1 MDGRRRYELRAGT
14 GGSGPAEEWVVL
26 LRESDVQA
34 FAEAMLSCDMH
45 PVARF
50 PLAPGGYLWLDVP
63 RWAWVTLEPV
73 SA

>member
-1 MDGRRRYELRAGT
+1 
-14 GGSGPAEEWVVL
+14 VVL

-50 PLAPGGYLWLDVP
+50 PLAPGGYIWLDVP

-73 SA
+73 